1 VLPRTQN
8 EVFKV
13 GSTAKAHCGSWSAR
27 IPCSTKAL
35 PIFSRTLCYSMVVG
49 KTGETHISPSSR
61 GRVSQSGQTEP
72 RESAINSATD
82 QKSGAKNRKT
92 EISLGEPAAVNL
104 SGYRQT
110 LGVCWLVYGIFRLI
124 MGICLVLF
132 GGKATVMFGALLGR
146 VPNPFA
152 LMGDFH
158 VIYAVIVVL
167 TLLCGLFG
175 FLAGL
180 ALLAS
185 QRLARTLALLAAFL
199 SVSEIP
205 FGTTLGIYTMI
216 VLLPLRG
223 VSPPIRS

>member
-1 VLPRTQN
+1 M
-8 EVFKV
+8 
-13 GSTAKAHCGSWSAR
+13 A
-27 IPCSTKAL
+27 CSTRVL
-35 PIFSRTLCYSMVVG
+35 PIFSRTLCSSMVVG
-49 KTGETHISPSSR
+49 TTRETPIAPSSR

-132 GGKATVMFGALLGR
+132 GGTATVMFGALLGR

-180 ALLAS
+180 ALLAN

-205 FGTTLGIYTMI
+205 FGTTLGIYTLI